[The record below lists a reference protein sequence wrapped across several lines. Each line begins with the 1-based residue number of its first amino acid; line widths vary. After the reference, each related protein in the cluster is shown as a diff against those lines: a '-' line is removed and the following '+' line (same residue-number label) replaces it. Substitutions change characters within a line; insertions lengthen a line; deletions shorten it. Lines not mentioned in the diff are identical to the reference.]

1 MSLPLLICQMLR
13 RKPKRIRRRFRPI
26 RVERLE
32 NRQLLAADSIGVT
45 PIDNAEFML
54 GNVVV
59 TPVLF
64 ESDGRIDASTQD
76 WDIAGGEIDQVI
88 GRITEG
94 ANWWSTTLDGLETNH
109 ELNFTVD
116 ETFAQ
121 SPFEIPYEPIEG
133 SSEVFSLWV
142 GDFLQ
147 SNGYGVGQAMSVSEN
162 LEGAVREFN
171 HDQRIKHDADWSFTI
186 FVVDSSDDFTGLF
199 KAGRFRGA
207 FAFAG
212 GLFIVAPSTRPASTM
227 AHEMGHMFWARDEYS
242 NNIPWDA
249 TRGYYDAQNYNA
261 ISNDTPG
268 FVQDISIMRG
278 GSALAEAY
286 STHYSAEASLAQI
299 GWRDSDGDGIFDL
312 ADVPLDLQGSGYF
325 DASTSTYRFVG
336 SASAVPLMNQN
347 SSGPQSDMTLNR
359 VRRLEYRLDEG
370 PWLLAAEPNGQVVMI
385 DETVSIAQSF
395 DEIHWRVVDDQ
406 VGVTSATISGTSTLP
421 AFSSSSITGVSFLDE
436 DQDGQR
442 GEAEVTLENTSL
454 MLTRADGS
462 PLFGG
467 ELDAAGFSAG
477 GLPGGSGATLTAA
490 GSGTNGEVGVQ
501 ALASDDT
508 TQAFHWWD
516 TAELT
521 WRGGWS
527 DDVKFETVF
536 NEPVGQVTFSA
547 SVTDQAGFLRVEA
560 YDAGG
565 QFLHRVTSPEI
576 NSGLDSQVT
585 INDPSGRIA
594 KVRAFGHAGT
604 EVLLTQLDFGFRDE
618 VVVLAGGGFQFEDLP
633 DGGYQIELTSENVIH
648 QYDSNPVSIEVVG
661 GASSIVLAAAQ
672 RVDSIRYNALN
683 QYDTNGDGSI
693 SSRDALVV
701 INDMDRYGSRRLLAG
716 EVEGFKVDTTNDG
729 FVTAVDALVVINQLA
744 RQGEAEGMGGA
755 SGEQIGGS
763 FAFSMGAS
771 FRLELF
777 GDSLQAGGEAGIAP
791 ESGSDGKIASFL
803 DHPGTV
809 LGSGASSSELLESTD
824 SDSSDLS
831 EPFLQ
836 SFV

>member
-1 MSLPLLICQMLR
+1 MLR
-13 RKPKRIRRRFRPI
+13 RKPKRIRRRFRPV

-45 PIDNAEFML
+45 PIDNGEFLL

-76 WDIAGGEIDQVI
+76 WDIEGGEIDQVI
-88 GRITEG
+88 GRITTG
-94 ANWWSTTLDGLETNH
+94 VNWWSTTLDELETNH

-147 SNGYGVGQAMSVSEN
+147 SNGYGVGEAMGVSEN
-162 LEGAVREFN
+162 LERAVREFN
-171 HDQRIKHDADWSFTI
+171 HDQRIKHNADWSFTI

-212 GLFIVAPSTRPASTM
+212 GLFIVTPSTRPASTM
-227 AHEMGHMFWARDEYS
+227 AHELGHMFWARDEYS
-242 NNIPWDA
+242 TSIPWDA

-261 ISNDTPG
+261 ISNPTPG

-286 STHYSAEASLAQI
+286 STHYSAEASLAQV

-312 ADVPLDLQGSGYF
+312 ADVPLDLQGSGHF

-336 SASAVPLMNQN
+336 TASAVPLMNQN
-347 SSGPQSDMTLNR
+347 SSGPQSDITLNR

-370 PWLLAAEPNGQVVMI
+370 PWLLAAEPNEQVVLI
-385 DETVSIAQSF
+385 DETVSIDQSF

-406 VGVTSATISGTSTLP
+406 VGVTSSTISGTSTLP
-421 AFSSSSITGVSFLDE
+421 AFSSSSITGLSFLDE
-436 DQDGQR
+436 DKNGQR
-442 GEAEVTLENTSL
+442 GEMEVSLENTSVVITQ
-454 MLTRADGS
+454 MDGS
-462 PLFGG
+462 ALFGG
-467 ELDAAGFSAG
+467 EVDAAGLEVG
-477 GLPGGSGATLTAA
+477 GLPDGNGAAFTAVGGGNS
-490 GSGTNGEVGVQ
+490 GEVGVQ
-501 ALASDDT
+501 ALATDAA

-516 TAELT
+516 TAELS
-521 WRGGWS
+521 WNEGWS
-527 DDVKFETVF
+527 GDVKFETAF
-536 NEPVGQVTFSA
+536 SEPVGEVTFSA
-547 SVTDQAGFLRVEA
+547 SVTDQAGFLRLEA

-565 QFLHRVTSPEI
+565 QFLHRVTSQAI
-576 NSGLDSQVT
+576 NPGLESQVT
-585 INDPSGRIA
+585 IHDPLGRIA

-604 EVLLTQLDFGFRDE
+604 EVVLAKLSFGFQDE
-618 VVVLAGGGFQFEDLP
+618 VVVLAGGGFQFKNIP
-633 DGGYQIELTSENVIH
+633 DGEYHVELISENVIH
-648 QYDSNPVSIEVVG
+648 QYDSNPVAIEVVDG
-661 GASSIVLAAAQ
+661 GSSIILAAAQ

-683 QYDTNGDGSI
+683 QYDTNGDGLV

-701 INDMDRYGSRRLLAG
+701 INDMDRYGSRRLSAG
-716 EVEGFKVDTTNDG
+716 ETEGFSVDTTNDG
-729 FVTAVDALVVINQLA
+729 FVSASDALVVINQLA
-744 RQGEAEGMGGA
+744 RQGEAESMDGA

-771 FRLELF
+771 FRSELL
-777 GDSLQAGGEAGIAP
+777 GGSLPTGGEVGVTP
-791 ESGSDGKIASFL
+791 ESGSGGKIASFS
-803 DHPGTV
+803 HNPGTL
-809 LGSGASSSELLESTD
+809 LGSGASSIELSEQAD
-824 SDSSDLS
+824 SDCPDLS